1 MFRFT
6 LPGVEHRYPSA
17 CLDGFELG
25 MFVASDERGDA
36 WVKAPDGSIATLVW
50 QTGEPSYFE
59 DTIEPN
65 ETRWGTFT
73 VQLPLPMTND
83 EEAGRYLSG
92 LLPELRRRWQA
103 WPGRRGDATPARP

>member
-1 MFRFT
+1 
-6 LPGVEHRYPSA
+6 
-17 CLDGFELG
+17 

-36 WVKAPDGSIATLVW
+36 WVKAPDGSIATLIW

-59 DTIEPN
+59 VTIEPD

-83 EEAGRYLSG
+83 EEAGRYLFG
-92 LLPELRRRWQA
+92 LLPELRRRRQS
-103 WPGRRGDATPARP
+103 WPGGRGNATPDQP

>member
-1 MFRFT
+1 MRTFRST
-6 LPGVEHRYPSA
+6 LRGVADLYPSA
-17 CLDGFELG
+17 SVDGFELG

-36 WVKAPDGSIATLVW
+36 WVKAPDGSIATLIW

-59 DTIEPN
+59 VTIEPN

-103 WPGRRGDATPARP
+103 WRGRRGDVT